1 MLGIGAFS
9 CALIM
14 APVLNLLQEAY
25 GIGSKTL
32 PAPQANLMASV
43 AKGLFGGQLPWT
55 MIAIGGVIGAL
66 TIALDGWLKSRGSRF
81 RVPVLAAAIGIYLPL
96 ELMVPIFLGGL
107 LAHLVERFHK
117 VRADD
122 EAGLDRVHRPG
133 VLFSAGLITGEALM
147 GIAIAL
153 PIVITGTRKY
163 WPCRS
168 ASAPRPSGS
177 ASRSWP
183 WSAGCCT
190 GSASAANRRPEARG
204 TEGMTF
210 RLCAAPR
217 PAPNI
222 RVCLAGAP
230 DEAPPPFHDSGRSA
244 AAALGLAAASPVEAA
259 RGFDVRDLQKL
270 DRVSS
275 PVLSPDGARVVFAKR
290 EMLGG
295 NAGDELGKA
304 STSLWIR
311 DLRTRDMAPPKRLT
325 PVGWNVN
332 SPAFSADGQWL
343 YFLSPQSGSQQVYVM
358 PATGGAPK
366 QATHFPLD
374 VGTFKLS
381 PDGRRLAVSMEV
393 FPDCGADLDCTVKR
407 LDQRKASK
415 ASGVVYDQLFVRH
428 WDTWEDGRH
437 NRLFVTTPSTGK
449 NPPTVFLVESS
460 VAASGPGNVPSKPF
474 GGNDEYAWSP
484 DGGSIVFAMRRADRK
499 EAWSTDFD
507 LYEYRVG
514 QPLKHLTFDDRTD
527 PKAASPGP
535 QGQNRAWDTGPVFSA
550 DGKTLYYRAMKRPGF
565 EADRFGLMARD
576 MATGATREIAP
587 DWDRSADGITLSA
600 DGTKI
605 YTTAQDTGEHPLF
618 AVDIATGKVRS
629 WSATAASPRSR
640 SPVTPWC
647 SPATACAAATSCSPL
662 RCRRRRPCVRSPR
675 PPERCCRTWH
685 SATTSSSTSPAGT
698 ARPCMATWSSHGI
711 TWKGRS
717 TRSRSLIH
725 GGPQGSFGDGWSYR
739 WNPQTYAG
747 QGYAVVMIDFHGS
760 TGYGKAFTDAISG
773 DWGGKPL
780 EDLQKGWAAAQ
791 QKYAFLDGGKA
802 CALGASYGGYM
813 INWIAGNW
821 FDAKGNAPFK
831 CLVNHDGV
839 FDTRSMGYVT
849 EELWFTEWE
858 NRGTPLQNPEG
869 YEKFNPVNHV
879 AQWKVPMLVVQGE
892 KDYRVPVDGACPP
905 SPRCSARA
913 SSPSC
918 CTSRTRTTGYSS
930 RPTACSGT
938 TRSTAG

>member
-1 MLGIGAFS
+1 MKPRHLS
-9 CALIM
+9 TT
-14 APVLNLLQEAY
+14 PVL
-25 GIGSKTL
+25 
-32 PAPQANLMASV
+32 
-43 AKGLFGGQLPWT
+43 GL
-55 MIAIGGVIGAL
+55 AL
-66 TIALDGWLKSRGSRF
+66 
-81 RVPVLAAAIGIYLPL
+81 
-96 ELMVPIFLGGL
+96 
-107 LAHLVERFHK
+107 
-117 VRADD
+117 
-122 EAGLDRVHRPG
+122 
-133 VLFSAGLITGEALM
+133 
-147 GIAIAL
+147 
-153 PIVITGTRKY
+153 
-163 WPCRS
+163 
-168 ASAPRPSGS
+168 
-177 ASRSWP
+177 
-183 WSAGCCT
+183 
-190 GSASAANRRPEARG
+190 
-204 TEGMTF
+204 
-210 RLCAAPR
+210 
-217 PAPNI
+217 
-222 RVCLAGAP
+222 
-230 DEAPPPFHDSGRSA
+230 
-244 AAALGLAAASPVEAA
+244 AAALGLAAASPAEAA

-295 NAGDELGKA
+295 NAGDDLGKA

-311 DLRTRDMAPPKRLT
+311 DLRTRDLAPPKRLT

-343 YFLSPQSGSQQVYVM
+343 YFLSAQSGSQQVYVM
-358 PATGGAPK
+358 PATGGAPR
-366 QATHFPLD
+366 QATHYPLD
-374 VGTFKLS
+374 IGSFKVS
-381 PDGRRLAVSMEV
+381 PDGKRLAVSMEV
-393 FPDCGADLDCTVKR
+393 FPDCGADIDCTVKR
-407 LDQRKASK
+407 LQERKASK
-415 ASGVVYDQLFVRH
+415 ASGVVHDKLFVRH
-428 WDTWEDGRH
+428 WDTWEDGRV
-437 NRLFVTTPSTGK
+437 NQLFVTHPSTGK
-449 NPPTVFLVESS
+449 NAPTTFLVGYND
-460 VAASGPGNVPSKPF
+460 AGAFYGNVPSKPF
-474 GGNDEYAWSP
+474 GDASEYAWIP
-484 DGGSIVFAMRRADRK
+484 DGSGLVFAARRSGRG

-507 LYEYRVG
+507 LFEKRIG
-514 QPLKHLTFDDRTD
+514 QPTRPLTFDARVEKGA
-527 PKAASPGP
+527 PSPGP

-618 AVDIATGKVRS
+618 AVDIATGQVQKLVGDGSISAFEIAGDTLVFTRS
-629 WSATAASPRSR
+629 SLRSGDQLF
-640 SPVTPWC
+640 
-647 SPATACAAATSCSPL
+647 ATSL
-662 RCRRRRPCVRSPR
+662 
-675 PPERCCRTWH
+675 
-685 SATTSSSTSPAGT
+685 SAPQAARAITPAAGEVLPDVAFGDYEQFDFPGWNGET
-698 ARPCMATWSSHGI
+698 VHGYVVKP
-711 TWKGRS
+711 WNYVEGKKYPVAF
-717 TRSRSLIH
+717 LIH

-760 TGYGKAFTDAISG
+760 TGYGQAFTDAISG

-791 QKYAFLDGGKA
+791 QKYAFLDGGNA

-858 NRGTPLQNPEG
+858 NRGTPFQNPEG

-892 KDYRVPVDGACPP
+892 KDYRVPVDQGL
-905 SPRCSARA
+905 S
-913 SSPSC
+913 
-918 CTSRTRTTGYSS
+918 TF
-930 RPTACSGT
+930 TALQRKGIESKLLYFPDENHWVLKPANSVLWHDTVKGWLKQHI
-938 TRSTAG
+938 GQ